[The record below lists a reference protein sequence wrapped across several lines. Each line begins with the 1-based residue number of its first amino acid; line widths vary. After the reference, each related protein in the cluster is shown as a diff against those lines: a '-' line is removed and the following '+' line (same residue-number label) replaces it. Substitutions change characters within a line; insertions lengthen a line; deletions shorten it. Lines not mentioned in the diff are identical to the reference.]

1 MFMIFNLNNQE
12 YTMKRLSL
20 LLFITLSTVFIFAE
34 NKTTNKTFAQTG
46 NDRFVLKTQGIMG
59 FYIDVHSNMSADM
72 PSAPTGLMFG
82 VEFPSSQQRPWQQY
96 LMNPTVGLGMTY
108 LNLGSERFGHTV
120 ALYPYILLNCVRT
133 RYFEMQVKLAAGL
146 GVVNE
151 HWYTQEDTNVDHYY
165 DATTN
170 AIFGCYL
177 NAYLNAGLN
186 LKFPI
191 TRNFAI
197 NGEFGF
203 IHMSNGRTYMPNVGA
218 NIFYGGIGMTATIN
232 PEEEREPIHFP
243 NLPYKWSLNIT
254 AAGGIQAAEIEPHK
268 FPVASFHTGAVYNV
282 CNWYSVGG
290 GIDIFFNDAISKN
303 TRRNLYCK
311 FEEHIDREDHKYKDL
326 SHTYTFTD
334 KLRVGVAINNEFKF
348 GMLTTIFD
356 WGVYLYNP
364 SRNYYCDYVKEHGQT
379 KRPLFYKSSGPGNEE
394 AFHYFRFG
402 LKCRVWDNLYLQ
414 ATCKTHMQIA
424 ELVEFGIN
432 YQIPFLRKEKREEG
446 KSIIFHH
453 KKGWWKN

>member
-1 MFMIFNLNNQE
+1 
-12 YTMKRLSL
+12 MKRYFL
-20 LLFITLSTVFIFAE
+20 LLLIAALTLNVASATEKQST
-34 NKTTNKTFAQTG
+34 NTLKNSKLLKTG
-46 NDRFVLKTQGIMG
+46 NDRFALKAQGIMG
-59 FYIDVHSNMSADM
+59 FYIDVHSSMKADM

-82 VEFPSSQQRPWQQY
+82 MEFPSSQQRPWQQY
-96 LMNPTVGLGMTY
+96 LLNPTVGLGMTY
-108 LNLGSERFGHTV
+108 LNLGADRYGHAV

-133 RYFEMQVKLAAGL
+133 QHFEMKVKLAAGL

-151 HWYTQEDTNVDHYY
+151 HWYTQEDQNVDHYY

-186 LKFPI
+186 LNFPI

-203 IHMSNGRTYMPNVGA
+203 IHMSNGRVCMPNVGA
-218 NIFYGGIGMTATIN
+218 NIFYGGIGLISTIN
-232 PEEEREPIHFP
+232 PDEENERKPIKFP
-243 NLPYKWSLNIT
+243 DLPYKWSLNVT
-254 AAGGIQAAEIEPHK
+254 AAGGAQSADIEDHK
-268 FPVASFHTGAVYNV
+268 FAVASLHTGAVYNV

-290 GIDIFFNDAISKN
+290 GVDVFFNDAISKN
-303 TRRNLYCK
+303 TRRNLYSK
-311 FEEHIDREDHKYKDL
+311 HEDIN
-326 SHTYTFTD
+326 YTFSD

-364 SRNYYCDYVKEHGQT
+364 SRNYYYDYVRDNGLV

-402 LKCRVWDNLYLQ
+402 VKFQVWDNIYLQ

-424 ELVEFGIN
+424 EFVEFGIN
-432 YQIPFLRKEKREEG
+432 YQIPFLSKERRKDGE
-446 KSIIFHH
+446 SIVFHQR
-453 KKGWWKN
+453 KGWWKD

>member
-1 MFMIFNLNNQE
+1 
-12 YTMKRLSL
+12 MKRVFL
-20 LLFITLSTVFIFAE
+20 LLLVAILSTNFIFAE
-34 NKTTNKTFAQTG
+34 GNKSNTTKNSKLLETG
-46 NDRFVLKTQGIMG
+46 NDRFALKAQGIMG
-59 FYIDVHSNMSADM
+59 FYIDVHDNMRADM

-96 LMNPTVGLGMTY
+96 LLNPTVGLGMTY

-120 ALYPYILLNCVRT
+120 AFYPYILLNCVRT
-133 RYFEMQVKLAAGL
+133 QHFEMKVKLAAGL

-151 HWYTQEDTNVDHYY
+151 HWYTQEDQDVDHYY

-186 LKFPI
+186 LNFPI
-191 TRNFAI
+191 SRNFAI

-203 IHMSNGRTYMPNVGA
+203 IHMSNGRVCMPNVGA
-218 NIFYGGIGMTATIN
+218 NIFYGGVGMIATIN
-232 PEEEREPIHFP
+232 PDEENERKPIKFP
-243 NLPYKWSLNIT
+243 NLPYKWSLNVT
-254 AAGGIQAAEIEPHK
+254 AAGGAQSADIEDHK
-268 FPVASFHTGAVYNV
+268 FAVASLHTGAVYNV

-290 GIDIFFNDAISKN
+290 GVDVFFNDAISKN
-303 TRRNLYCK
+303 TRRNLYSK
-311 FEEHIDREDHKYKDL
+311 HEDIN
-326 SHTYTFTD
+326 YTFSD

-364 SRNYYCDYVKEHGQT
+364 SRNYYHDYVRDYCQDGLK
-379 KRPLFYKSSGPGNEE
+379 KRPLFYKSSGPGSEE

-402 LKCRVWDNLYLQ
+402 VKFQVWDNIYLQ

-424 ELVEFGIN
+424 EFVEFGIN
-432 YQIPFLRKEKREEG
+432 YQIPFLSKERRKDGE
-446 KSIIFHH
+446 SIVFHQR
-453 KKGWWKN
+453 KGWWKN

>member
-1 MFMIFNLNNQE
+1 
-12 YTMKRLSL
+12 MKRIFLFL
-20 LLFITLSTVFIFAE
+20 LVAMVSVSFANATENQSSNTLKNS
-34 NKTTNKTFAQTG
+34 KLLKTG
-46 NDRFVLKTQGIMG
+46 NDRFAIKAQSIMG
-59 FYIDVHSNMSADM
+59 FYIDVHDNMRADM

-96 LMNPTVGLGMTY
+96 LLNPTVGLGMTY
-108 LNLGSERFGHTV
+108 LNFGSERFGHTV

-133 RYFEMQVKLAAGL
+133 QHFEMKVKLAAGL

-151 HWYTQEDTNVDHYY
+151 HWYTQEDQNTDHYY
-165 DATTN
+165 EATTN

-186 LKFPI
+186 LNFPI

-203 IHMSNGRTYMPNVGA
+203 IHMSNGRVCMPNVGA
-218 NIFYGGIGMTATIN
+218 NIFYGGIGLITTIN
-232 PEEEREPIHFP
+232 PDEENERKPIKFP

-254 AAGGIQAAEIEPHK
+254 AAGGAQSADIEDHK
-268 FPVASFHTGAVYNV
+268 FAVASLHTGAVYNV

-290 GIDIFFNDAISKN
+290 GVDVFFNDAISKN
-303 TRRNLYCK
+303 TRRNLYSK
-311 FEEHIDREDHKYKDL
+311 HEDIN
-326 SHTYTFTD
+326 YTFSD

-364 SRNYYCDYVKEHGQT
+364 SRNYYDEYVRNNGLV
-379 KRPLFYKSSGPGNEE
+379 KRPLFYKSSGPGSEE

-402 LKCRVWDNLYLQ
+402 VKFQVWDNIYLQ

-432 YQIPFLRKEKREEG
+432 YQIPFLSKERRKDG
-446 KSIIFHH
+446 KSIVFHQR
-453 KKGWWKN
+453 KGWWKD

>member
-1 MFMIFNLNNQE
+1 
-12 YTMKRLSL
+12 MKRVFL
-20 LLFITLSTVFIFAE
+20 LLLVAILSTNFIFAE
-34 NKTTNKTFAQTG
+34 GNKSNTTKNSKLLETG
-46 NDRFVLKTQGIMG
+46 NDRFALKAQGIMG

-96 LMNPTVGLGMTY
+96 LLNPTVGLGMTY

-120 ALYPYILLNCVRT
+120 ALYPYILLNCLRT
-133 RYFEMQVKLAAGL
+133 QHFEMKVKLAAGL

-151 HWYTQEDTNVDHYY
+151 HWYTQEDQDVDHYY

-186 LKFPI
+186 LNFPI

-203 IHMSNGRTYMPNVGA
+203 IHMSNGRVCMPNVGA
-218 NIFYGGIGMTATIN
+218 NIFYGGIGLISTIN
-232 PEEEREPIHFP
+232 PDEENERKPIKFP
-243 NLPYKWSLNIT
+243 DLPYKWSLNVT
-254 AAGGIQAAEIEPHK
+254 AAGGAQSADIEDHK
-268 FPVASFHTGAVYNV
+268 FAVASLHTGAVYNV

-290 GIDIFFNDAISKN
+290 GVDVFFNDAISKN
-303 TRRNLYCK
+303 TRRNLYSK
-311 FEEHIDREDHKYKDL
+311 HEDIN
-326 SHTYTFTD
+326 YTFSD

-364 SRNYYCDYVKEHGQT
+364 SRNYYYDYVRDNGLV
-379 KRPLFYKSSGPGNEE
+379 KRPLFYKSSGPGSEE

-402 LKCRVWDNLYLQ
+402 VKFQVWDNIYLQ

-424 ELVEFGIN
+424 EFVEFGIN
-432 YQIPFLRKEKREEG
+432 YQIPFLSKERRKDGE
-446 KSIIFHH
+446 SIVFHQR
-453 KKGWWKN
+453 KGWWKN

>member
-1 MFMIFNLNNQE
+1 
-12 YTMKRLSL
+12 MKRLI
-20 LLFITLSTVFIFAE
+20 LLFLTKVLCLNLIIASTPKNIE
-34 NKTTNKTFAQTG
+34 IG
-46 NDRFVLKTQGIMG
+46 NDRFAIKVQSAMG
-59 FYIDVHSNMSADM
+59 FYVDVHSNMKADI
-72 PSAPTGLMFG
+72 PSAPIGLMFG
-82 VEFPSSQQRPWQQY
+82 IEFPSSQQRPWQQY

-108 LNLGSERFGHTV
+108 LNLGADRYGHAA

-133 RYFEMQVKLAAGL
+133 KHFEMKVKLAAGL
-146 GVVNE
+146 AVVNE
-151 HWYTQEDTNVDHYY
+151 HWYTQEDQNVDHYY

-186 LKFPI
+186 LNFPI
-191 TRNFAI
+191 TRNFAM

-218 NIFYGGIGMTATIN
+218 NIFYGGVGMIATIN
-232 PEEEREPIHFP
+232 PDEENERKPIKFP
-243 NLPYKWSLNIT
+243 NLPYKWSLNVT
-254 AAGGIQAAEIEPHK
+254 AAGGAQSADIEDHK
-268 FPVASFHTGAVYNV
+268 FAVASLHTGAVYNV

-290 GIDIFFNDAISKN
+290 GVDVFFNDAISKN
-303 TRRNLYCK
+303 TRRNLYSK
-311 FEEHIDREDHKYKDL
+311 HEDIN
-326 SHTYTFTD
+326 YTFSD

-364 SRNYYCDYVKEHGQT
+364 SRNYYYDYVRDNGLV

-402 LKCRVWDNLYLQ
+402 VKFQVWDNIYLQ

-424 ELVEFGIN
+424 EFVEFGIN
-432 YQIPFLRKEKREEG
+432 YQIPFLSKERRKDGE
-446 KSIIFHH
+446 SLVFHQR
-453 KKGWWKN
+453 KGWWKD

>member
-1 MFMIFNLNNQE
+1 
-12 YTMKRLSL
+12 MKRVFL
-20 LLFITLSTVFIFAE
+20 LLLVAILSTNFIFAE
-34 NKTTNKTFAQTG
+34 GNKSNTTKNSKLLETG
-46 NDRFVLKTQGIMG
+46 NDRFALKAQGIMG

-96 LMNPTVGLGMTY
+96 LLNPTVGLGMTY

-120 ALYPYILLNCVRT
+120 ALYPYILLNCLRT
-133 RYFEMQVKLAAGL
+133 QHFEMKVKLAAGL

-151 HWYTQEDTNVDHYY
+151 HWYTQEDQDVDHYY

-186 LKFPI
+186 LNFPI
-191 TRNFAI
+191 SRNFAI

-203 IHMSNGRTYMPNVGA
+203 IHMSNGRVCMPNVGA
-218 NIFYGGIGMTATIN
+218 NIFYGGVGMIATIN
-232 PEEEREPIHFP
+232 PDEENEREPINFP
-243 NLPYKWSLNIT
+243 DLPYKWSLNVT
-254 AAGGIQAAEIEPHK
+254 AAGGAQSADIEDHK
-268 FPVASFHTGAVYNV
+268 FAVASLHTGAVYNV

-290 GIDIFFNDAISKN
+290 GVDVFFNDAISKN
-303 TRRNLYCK
+303 TRRNLYSK
-311 FEEHIDREDHKYKDL
+311 HEDIN
-326 SHTYTFTD
+326 YTFSD

-364 SRNYYCDYVKEHGQT
+364 SRNYYYDYVRDNGLV
-379 KRPLFYKSSGPGNEE
+379 KRPLFYKSSGPGSEE

-402 LKCRVWDNLYLQ
+402 VKFQVWDNIYLQ

-424 ELVEFGIN
+424 EFVEFGIN
-432 YQIPFLRKEKREEG
+432 YQIPFLSKERRKDGE
-446 KSIIFHH
+446 SIVFHQR
-453 KKGWWKN
+453 KGWWKN

>member
-1 MFMIFNLNNQE
+1 
-12 YTMKRLSL
+12 MKRIFLFLLVAMLSVSFANATENQSSNTQKNSKL
-20 LLFITLSTVFIFAE
+20 L
-34 NKTTNKTFAQTG
+34 KTG
-46 NDRFVLKTQGIMG
+46 NDRFALKAQGIMG
-59 FYIDVHSNMSADM
+59 FYIDVHDNMRADM

-96 LMNPTVGLGMTY
+96 LLNPTVGLGMTY

-133 RYFEMQVKLAAGL
+133 QHFEMKVKLAAGL

-151 HWYTQEDTNVDHYY
+151 HWYTQEDQNVDHYY

-186 LKFPI
+186 LNFPI

-203 IHMSNGRTYMPNVGA
+203 IHMSNGRVCMPNVGA
-218 NIFYGGIGMTATIN
+218 NIFYGGIGLIATIN
-232 PEEEREPIHFP
+232 PDEENERKPIKFP
-243 NLPYKWSLNIT
+243 DLPYKWSLNVT
-254 AAGGIQAAEIEPHK
+254 AAGGAQSADIEDHK
-268 FPVASFHTGAVYNV
+268 FAVASLHTGAVYNV
-282 CNWYSVGG
+282 CNWYGVGG
-290 GIDIFFNDAISKN
+290 GVDVFFNDAISKN
-303 TRRNLYCK
+303 TRRNLYSK
-311 FEEHIDREDHKYKDL
+311 HEDIN
-326 SHTYTFTD
+326 YTFSD

-364 SRNYYCDYVKEHGQT
+364 SRNYYHDYVRDNGLV

-402 LKCRVWDNLYLQ
+402 VKFQVWDNIYLQ

-424 ELVEFGIN
+424 EFVEFGIN
-432 YQIPFLRKEKREEG
+432 YQIPFLSKERRKEG
-446 KSIIFHH
+446 KSIVFHQR
-453 KKGWWKN
+453 KGWWEN

>member
-1 MFMIFNLNNQE
+1 
-12 YTMKRLSL
+12 MKRIFL
-20 LLFITLSTVFIFAE
+20 LLLVTVLSIGFANATENQSSNTLKNS
-34 NKTTNKTFAQTG
+34 KLLKSG
-46 NDRFVLKTQGIMG
+46 NDRFAIKAQGIMG
-59 FYIDVHSNMSADM
+59 FYIDVHDNMSADM

-96 LMNPTVGLGMTY
+96 LLNPTVGLGMTY

-133 RYFEMQVKLAAGL
+133 QHFEMKVKLAAGL

-151 HWYTQEDTNVDHYY
+151 HWYTQEDQNTDHYY
-165 DATTN
+165 EATTN

-186 LKFPI
+186 LNFPI

-203 IHMSNGRTYMPNVGA
+203 IHMSNGRVCMPNVGA
-218 NIFYGGIGMTATIN
+218 NIFYGGIGLITTIN
-232 PEEEREPIHFP
+232 PDKENEREPINFP
-243 NLPYKWSLNIT
+243 NLPYKWSLNVT
-254 AAGGIQAAEIEPHK
+254 AAGGAQSADIEKHK
-268 FPVASFHTGAVYNV
+268 FAVASLHTGAVYNV

-290 GIDIFFNDAISKN
+290 GVDVFFNDAISKN
-303 TRRNLYCK
+303 TRRNLYSK
-311 FEEHIDREDHKYKDL
+311 HEDIN
-326 SHTYTFTD
+326 YTFAD

-364 SRNYYCDYVKEHGQT
+364 SRNYYDEYVRNNGLV
-379 KRPLFYKSSGPGNEE
+379 KRPLFYKSSGPGSEE

-402 LKCRVWDNLYLQ
+402 VKFQVWDNIYLQ

-424 ELVEFGIN
+424 EFVEFGIN
-432 YQIPFLRKEKREEG
+432 YQIPFLSKERRKDGE
-446 KSIIFHH
+446 SIVFHQR
-453 KKGWWKN
+453 KDWWKN

>member
-1 MFMIFNLNNQE
+1 
-12 YTMKRLSL
+12 MKRGFLLIFTSL
-20 LLFITLSTVFIFAE
+20 LFSGFASAKKAPSE
-34 NKTTNKTFAQTG
+34 QPG
-46 NDRFVLKTQGIMG
+46 NDRFAIRAQYMMG
-59 FYIDVHSNMSADM
+59 FYIDKHDNMTADM
-72 PSAPTGLMFG
+72 PSAPTGIMLGM
-82 VEFPSSQQRPWQQY
+82 EFPSSQQRPWQQY
-96 LMNPTVGLGMTY
+96 LLNPTVGLGMTY
-108 LNLGSERFGHTV
+108 LDLGSERFGHVV

-133 RYFEMQVKLAAGL
+133 KHFEMKVKLAPGL

-151 HWYTQEDTNVDHYY
+151 HWYTQEDQNVDHYY

-186 LKFPI
+186 LNFPI

-203 IHMSNGRTYMPNVGA
+203 IHMSNGRVCMPNVGA
-218 NIFYGGIGMTATIN
+218 NIFYGGAGFIATIN
-232 PEEEREPIHFP
+232 PEKADEREPILFP

-254 AAGGIQAAEIEPHK
+254 AAVGAQSADIEKHK
-268 FPVASFHTGAVYNV
+268 FLVSSLHTGAVYNV

-290 GIDIFFNDAISKN
+290 GVDVFFNDAISKN
-303 TRRNLYCK
+303 TRRNLYSK
-311 FEEHIDREDHKYKDL
+311 HEDIN
-326 SHTYTFTD
+326 YTFKD

-364 SRNYYCDYVKEHGQT
+364 SRNYYHDYVRDHGLV

-402 LKCRVWDNLYLQ
+402 LKCRVWDNIYLQ

-424 ELVEFGIN
+424 EFVEFGIN
-432 YQIPFLRKEKREEG
+432 YQIPFLRQEKRAEG

-453 KKGWWKN
+453 HKGWWND

>member
-1 MFMIFNLNNQE
+1 
-12 YTMKRLSL
+12 MKRTFLFLLIALLSL
-20 LLFITLSTVFIFAE
+20 NIASATNEQSKNTLKNSQLLKE
-34 NKTTNKTFAQTG
+34 G
-46 NDRFVLKTQGIMG
+46 NDRFAIKAQGIMG
-59 FYIDVHSNMSADM
+59 FYVDVHSNMSAAM
-72 PSAPTGLMFG
+72 PSAPTGLMLG
-82 VEFPSSQQRPWQQY
+82 MEFPSSQQLPWQQY

-133 RYFEMQVKLAAGL
+133 QHFEMKIKLAAGL

-151 HWYTQEDTNVDHYY
+151 HWYTQEDTDVDHYY

-186 LKFPI
+186 LNFPI

-203 IHMSNGRTYMPNVGA
+203 IHMSNGRTCMPNVGA
-218 NIFYGGIGMTATIN
+218 NIFYGGIGMIATIN
-232 PEEEREPIHFP
+232 PDEENERTPIRFP

-254 AAGGIQAAEIEPHK
+254 AAAGAQAADIEPHK
-268 FPVASFHTGAVYNV
+268 FLVSSFHTGAVYNV

-290 GIDIFFNDAISKN
+290 GVDVFFNDAISKN

-311 FEEHIDREDHKYKDL
+311 FEEHIDRDNHKYKDL

-334 KLRVGVAINNEFKF
+334 KIRVGVALNNEFKF

-364 SRNYYCDYVKEHGQT
+364 SRNYYCDYVKENGQ
-379 KRPLFYKSSGPGNEE
+379 KNRPLFYKSSGPGNEE

-402 LKCRVWDNLYLQ
+402 VKVRVWDNIHLQ

-424 ELVEFGIN
+424 EFVEFGIN
-432 YQIPFLRKEKREEG
+432 YQIPFLKEDKRKEG
-446 KSIIFHH
+446 MSMIFHQRR
-453 KKGWWKN
+453 GWWKD